1 MIGNGAKLTV
11 LLMAVVCLGCSDND
25 SSRAS
30 RADIDYD
37 LDYDLTG
44 TWEAVNAQCMSDLPT
59 EVLRHLE
66 DPATWE
72 RQIEGD
78 VRVVQTGDMLE
89 IFDTEAEA
97 PFSGTVTGDR
107 LEYALSQD
115 DLLIEGEGVIESAD
129 RLTVDH
135 TFTFPE
141 AGGSV
146 SCQFDV
152 IRL

>member
-11 LLMAVVCLGCSDND
+11 LLMAVVCLGCSDDD
-25 SSRAS
+25 SRRAS
-30 RADIDYD
+30 RADTG
-37 LDYDLTG
+37 YDLTG
-44 TWEAVNAQCMSDLPT
+44 TWEAVNAQCMPDLPT

-135 TFTFPE
+135 TFSFPE